1 MDGTASGNSSQS
13 TTGTE
18 MGSGKLLASYC
29 PQVLAGK
36 GGKKEQCYTKMWW
49 HTDKGFRKGEELHAL
64 FASVFTDMF
73 FSQVCQ
79 ELNNGPCN

>member
-49 HTDKGFRKGEELHAL
+49 QTLTKDLVKERNFML
-64 FASVFTDMF
+64 F
-73 FSQVCQ
+73 
-79 ELNNGPCN
+79 